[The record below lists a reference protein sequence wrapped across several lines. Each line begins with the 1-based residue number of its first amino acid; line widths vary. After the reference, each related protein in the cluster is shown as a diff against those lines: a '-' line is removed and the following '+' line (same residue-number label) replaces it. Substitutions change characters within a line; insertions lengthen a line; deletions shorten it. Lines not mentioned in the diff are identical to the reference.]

1 MKFWMVIISMRAQQT
16 INTVIRHLYSKRKE
30 LKRAKNPA
38 QLVIKEIMN
47 SMYGKTILKPIDTE
61 IVVKTEQYYHNY
73 VSFNYNCI
81 QSSIKVGDRY
91 YIKKIKTILNHFNY
105 VHCGVEILS
114 TSKRIMNEVMTL
126 AEDLGLSIWYQD
138 TDSMH
143 INYEEVELLAMGF
156 KKKYRREVISD
167 EVSQFH
173 VDFDLDD
180 ACGEI

>member
-1 MKFWMVIISMRAQQT
+1 
-16 INTVIRHLYSKRKE
+16 
-30 LKRAKNPA
+30 
-38 QLVIKEIMN
+38 MN
-47 SMYGKTILKPIDTE
+47 SMYGKTILKPIETE
-61 IVVKTEQYYHNY
+61 TVVKTEQDYHKY
-73 VSFNYNCI
+73 VSFNYNYI

-143 INYEEVELLAMGF
+143 INYEEVELLAKEF
-156 KKKYRREVISD
+156 KKKYNRDLIGD
-167 EVSQFH
+167 EMSQFQI
-173 VDFDLDD
+173 DFDLDG
-180 ACGEI
+180 ACGEIYATESYF